1 MHYADI
7 AENSDGTFSS
17 DCYCGYV
24 QLGFPSLEAAE
35 ADAER
40 HQNEPDFDVDD
51 DELIR
56 G

>member
-1 MHYADI
+1 MHYADVTD
-7 AENSDGTFSS
+7 NGDGTFSS

-24 QLGFPSLEAAE
+24 QLGFPSLAAAE

-40 HQNEPDFDVDD
+40 HQNTPDFDDD
-51 DELIR
+51 SELII